1 MICDF
6 VISQFN
12 DQTMQEKRKKISIVY
27 ISGCSVMIK
36 NKNFPLHREC
46 ILCISEAKF

>member
-12 DQTMQEKRKKISIVY
+12 DQTMQEKRKKKFNRLH
-27 ISGCSVMIK
+27 SGCSVMIK